1 MQFIDLNDEDHDG
14 DQDKIIKDHDGDQ
27 GKIIAQKPLTFI
39 LNLKIVMGSKK
50 KEAKVKIIFSLISK
64 YHKI

>member
-1 MQFIDLNDEDHDG
+1 MYEDHDG
-14 DQDKIIKDHDGDQ
+14 DQD
-27 GKIIAQKPLTFI
+27 KIIAQKPLTFI